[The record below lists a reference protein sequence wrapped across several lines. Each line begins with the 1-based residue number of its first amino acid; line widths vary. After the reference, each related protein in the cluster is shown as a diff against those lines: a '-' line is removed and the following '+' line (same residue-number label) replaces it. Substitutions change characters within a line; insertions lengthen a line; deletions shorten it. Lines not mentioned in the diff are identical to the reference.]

1 MRRKDV
7 ALMSVRRHYD
17 IMCMLG
23 SSVNRTEVHAFTD
36 SLSVLG
42 NKMGVLFLFN
52 ENEMFDNLECI
63 NKTKQKK
70 KKKKK
75 KRQNYHKNCM

>member
-1 MRRKDV
+1 MRREDV
-7 ALMSVRRHYD
+7 ASTSVRRHYD

-23 SSVNRTEVHAFTD
+23 SSVNRTKVHAFTD

-63 NKTKQKK
+63 NKTKRK

-75 KRQNYHKNCM
+75 KRKEEKKTKLS